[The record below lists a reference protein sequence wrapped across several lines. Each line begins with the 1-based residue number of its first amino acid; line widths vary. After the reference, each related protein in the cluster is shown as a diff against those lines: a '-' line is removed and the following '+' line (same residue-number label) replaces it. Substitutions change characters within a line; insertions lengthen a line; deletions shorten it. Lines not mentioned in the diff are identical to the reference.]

1 MSQNRQMQYAYF
13 MWIKMYKGELQVRDD
28 VTYTGK
34 VRDGG
39 LEGSLR
45 PSWATRGLF
54 SQKNKTK

>member
-1 MSQNRQMQYAYF
+1 MQYAYF

-34 VRDGG
+34 VRAGG